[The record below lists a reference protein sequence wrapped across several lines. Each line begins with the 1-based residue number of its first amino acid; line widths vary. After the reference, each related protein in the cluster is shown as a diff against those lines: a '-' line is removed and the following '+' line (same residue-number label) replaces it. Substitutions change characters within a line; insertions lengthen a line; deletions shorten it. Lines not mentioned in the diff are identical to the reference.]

1 MKKRLSAGSVLAV
14 SAALASAT
22 LLMAGSAGA
31 AAKAPAPTFARDVAP
46 VLYRHC
52 VECHRAGEFAPMP
65 LLRYEDVRPWAKS
78 IRERVVAREMP
89 PWSADPRYGKF
100 RNDPRLSDQEIEI
113 VSRWV
118 EGGAPKGN
126 LEELPPVPT
135 FAEGWTIGEPDA
147 VFTMQEE
154 YKVPAEGTIP
164 YLYFKIPTNLAE
176 DKWVQAY
183 EIRPGNRSVVHHVIA
198 SAQPP
203 GGNAQDERT
212 PGRIGLGG
220 VTPNKPG
227 VLLPKGVA
235 RRLRAGSEIIFQM
248 HYTTNGME
256 TTDRTSIGLIFAK
269 QPPLKMSRGNNVLN
283 AGFAIPPGAP
293 NHEVRASRV
302 FNEDTTLLDMTPHM
316 HMRGKDMT
324 YTVHYPDG
332 RSEILLSVPKW
343 DFNWQITYHLA
354 EPKLLPKGT
363 KLEVVAHFD
372 NSRGNLFN
380 PDPGREV
387 RWGDQTWE
395 EMMMGF
401 YTTLLDVKEAAAPA
415 PTGSDR

>member
-1 MKKRLSAGSVLAV
+1 VKKPLAAGSVFAV
-14 SAALASAT
+14 GGPVAAATLALA
-22 LLMAGSAGA
+22 LSAGA
-31 AAKAPAPTFARDVAP
+31 AAPTAGPTFAKDVAP
-46 VLYRHC
+46 VLYKHC

-65 LLRYEDVRPWAKS
+65 LVKYEDVRPWAKS

-100 RNDPRLSDQEIEI
+100 KNDPRLSEQEIETI
-113 VSRWV
+113 SRWV
-118 EGGAPKGN
+118 AAGAPKGD
-126 LEELPPVPT
+126 LKDLPATPK

-147 VFTMQEE
+147 VFTMQETH
-154 YKVPAEGTIP
+154 KIPAEGTVP
-164 YLYFKIPTNLAE
+164 YLYFSIPTHLTE

-183 EIRPGNRSVVHHVIA
+183 EIRPGNRAVVHHVIA
-198 SAQPP
+198 SAQPS
-203 GGNAQDERT
+203 GGNAADERT

-227 VLLPKGVA
+227 VVLPTGIA

-256 TTDRTSIGLIFAK
+256 TTDRTSIGLIYAK
-269 QPPLKMSRGNNVLN
+269 QPPTRMTRGNNVLN
-283 AGFAIPPGAP
+283 AGFLIPAGAA
-293 NHEVRASRV
+293 NHEVRASRT
-302 FNEDTTLLDMTPHM
+302 FNEDTTVVDMTPHM

-324 YTVHYPDG
+324 YTVTYPDG

-343 DFNWQITYHLA
+343 DFNWQITYHL
-354 EPKLLPKGT
+354 EQPKLLPKGT
-363 KLEVVAHFD
+363 KLDVVAHFD

-380 PDPGREV
+380 PDPGRDV

-401 YTTLLDVKEAAAPA
+401 YTTLLDVKDAAAVA

>member
-1 MKKRLSAGSVLAV
+1 MKAEAAV
-14 SAALASAT
+14 KKSLCAIALA
-22 LLMAGSAGA
+22 GAGA
-31 AAKAPAPTFARDVAP
+31 WTAFAASPAATTTAAPSFAKDVAP
-46 VLYRHC
+46 ILYKHC

-65 LLRYEDVRPWAKS
+65 LVRYEDVRPWAKS

-89 PWSADPRYGKF
+89 PWSADPRHGKF
-100 RNDPRLSDQEIEI
+100 KNDPRLSEQEID
-113 VSRWV
+113 VVARWV
-118 EGGAPKGN
+118 AAGAPKGD
-126 LEELPPVPT
+126 LKDLPAAPK

-147 VFTMQEE
+147 VFTMQED
-154 YKVPAEGTIP
+154 YKIPAEGTVP
-164 YLYFKIPTNLAE
+164 YLYFKIPTNLPE

-183 EIRPGNRSVVHHVIA
+183 EIRPGNRSVVHHVLA

-212 PGRIGLGG
+212 PGRTGLGG

-227 VLLPKGVA
+227 VVLPPGVA
-235 RRLRAGSEIIFQM
+235 RRLRAGSEIIFQV

-269 QPPLKMSRGNNVLN
+269 QPPQRMSRGNNVLN
-283 AGFAIPPGAP
+283 AGFLIPAGAP
-293 NHEVRASRV
+293 NHEVRAGRV
-302 FNEDTTLLDMTPHM
+302 FNEETTIIDMTPHM

-324 YTVHYPDG
+324 YTVTYPDG

-343 DFNWQITYHLA
+343 DFNWQITYHLV
-354 EPKLLPKGT
+354 EPKLLPKGS
-363 KLEVVAHFD
+363 KLDVVAHFD

-380 PDPGREV
+380 PDPGRDV

-401 YTTLLDVKEAAAPA
+401 YTTLHDAAAPAAA

>member
-1 MKKRLSAGSVLAV
+1 MKKRLSTRLGF
-14 SAALASAT
+14 ALS
-22 LLMAGSAGA
+22 LLTAGSAA
-31 AAKAPAPTFARDVAP
+31 AAPAAPTFAKDVAP
-46 VLYRHC
+46 ILYKHC
-52 VECHRAGEFAPMP
+52 AECHRAGEFAPMP
-65 LLRYEDVRPWAKS
+65 LVRYEDVRPWAKS
-78 IRERVVAREMP
+78 VKERVVAREMP
-89 PWSADPRYGKF
+89 PWSADPRHGTF
-100 RNDPRLSDQEIEI
+100 RNDPRLSEQEIATI
-113 VSRWV
+113 TKWV
-118 EGGAPKGN
+118 DGGAPKGDLN
-126 LEELPPVPT
+126 QLPALPK
-135 FAEGWTIGEPDA
+135 FAEGWTIGEPDV

-154 YKVPAEGTIP
+154 FKVPAEGTVP
-164 YLYFKIPTNLAE
+164 YLYYKIPTNLTE

-183 EIRPGNRSVVHHVIA
+183 EIRPGNRAVVHHVIA
-198 SAQPP
+198 SAQPS
-203 GGNAQDERT
+203 GGSAQDERT
-212 PGRIGLGG
+212 AGRIGLGG

-227 VLLPKGVA
+227 VVLPTGVA

-269 QPPLKMSRGNNVLN
+269 EPPVKMSRGNNILN
-283 AGFAIPPGAP
+283 AGFLIPAGAP
-293 NHEVRASRV
+293 NHEVRGTRV
-302 FNEDTTLLDMTPHM
+302 FNEDTTLMDMTPHM

-324 YTVHYPDG
+324 YTAHYPDG
-332 RSEILLSVPKW
+332 KSEILLSVPKW

-380 PDPGREV
+380 PDPSKDV

-401 YTTLLDVKEAAAPA
+401 YTTLLDAKEAAAPA
-415 PTGSDR
+415 APGSDPLSR